1 MQSLF
6 QSDIFSH
13 IPDMKYMPRWAVLL
27 FDLFLCFGAYV
38 ISFAIGSSL
47 FTYGLEELALGFWQ
61 QMFIVMLIQVFCFWI
76 FHSYSGI
83 IRFSTFVDI
92 IKVLLAVFSCGVM
105 VLLINVIVQQTA
117 DIKLFLNTLPFI
129 YCPLAFIILFC
140 IRVGVKTLYDAV
152 LQHTGQRRRVLIYGT
167 KSAGLAIAKMLRSS
181 GSSYEYVPKGFITDG
196 KDIRSYSI
204 QGLPIYVKN
213 DELIPFMH
221 RKNIRDIIVSP
232 LKMKEINPATDL
244 DIFLKN
250 DIRILT
256 VPSFT
261 SWSQGDETKV
271 RMGRIESIQI
281 EDLLE
286 RPTINMNTE
295 NVSAILSGQVVMITG
310 AAGSI
315 GSELVR
321 QVLHFSPSVVVLFE
335 QAESPLHDLHLDL
348 RHQYPD
354 ANIVAYIGDWT
365 FYDCI
370 SLDSV
375 VIPDS
380 VTRVGDKAF
389 RDCRLLKSIELP
401 ASVNSIGRGA
411 FYGCSSLQAISI
423 PIGVSSIEEE
433 TFACCSDLKSVLL
446 PDGVTSIGERA
457 FLRCLSLTSIALPD
471 SIAHIGF
478 QAFLFSSLESVVI
491 PKNVTDLGRFVFDGC
506 SSLERIDV
514 DGENLHFCSID
525 GALFTKDGKTLV
537 RYPEGRKSGR
547 YAVPD
552 GATSIGEY
560 AFNGCSH
567 LTSVDIP
574 NCIVEIGRGAFC
586 ECSSLKSIVIPLG
599 VEKIESSTFY
609 ECSSLQSI
617 VIPDNVTEIGE
628 CAFRNCSSLTSL
640 VIPNGVTQIAF
651 QLFADCSSLDSIIV
665 PSSVKEIREE
675 AFLDCSSLKSIVITN
690 DATEIGDGAFKGCKA
705 LTIRARKG
713 SSAEKYAR
721 KRRIKFEPL
730 D

>member
-61 QMFIVMLIQVFCFWI
+61 QMLIVMLIQVFCFWI

-92 IKVLLAVFSCGVM
+92 IRVLLAVFSCGVM

-167 KSAGLAIAKMLRSS
+167 KSSGLAIAKMLRSS

-354 ANIVAYIGDWT
+354 ANIVAYIGDLRNK
-365 FYDCI
+365 
-370 SLDSV
+370 SAV
-375 VIPDS
+375 EQ
-380 VTRVGDKAF
+380 AF
-389 RDCRLLKSIELP
+389 RDYRPDVIFHAGAYKHVPLMEEFPNEAVRANVLGTKNLADLAVEYGTKRFVMISTDKAVNP
-401 ASVNSIGRGA
+401 TNVMGASKRIAEIYVQ
-411 FYGCSSLQAISI
+411 SLYNKLSADNPSCTRFITTRF
-423 PIGVSSIEEE
+423 GN
-433 TFACCSDLKSVLL
+433 VL
-446 PDGVTSIGERA
+446 GSNG
-457 FLRCLSLTSIALPD
+457 S
-471 SIAHIGF
+471 
-478 QAFLFSSLESVVI
+478 VI
-491 PKNVTDLGRFVFDGC
+491 PYFKKQIAQGGPVTVTHPDIIRFFMTISEAC
-506 SSLERIDV
+506 
-514 DGENLHFCSID
+514 
-525 GALFTKDGKTLV
+525 TLV
-537 RYPEGRKSGR
+537 MEAATLGNGGEIFIFDMGHQVKILDLAKNMIRLAGYR
-547 YAVPD
+547 PD
-552 GATSIGEY
+552 
-560 AFNGCSH
+560 
-567 LTSVDIP
+567 VDIP
-574 NCIVEIGRGAFC
+574 IVFTGLRPGEKLYEEVLNRKEITLPT
-586 ECSSLKSIVIPLG
+586 EN
-599 VEKIESSTFY
+599 EKIKIARVREEDYDRVSPVIDQLIETAQKESPMQTVAIMK
-609 ECSSLQSI
+609 Q
-617 VIPDNVTEIGE
+617 
-628 CAFRNCSSLTSL
+628 
-640 VIPNGVTQIAF
+640 
-651 QLFADCSSLDSIIV
+651 IV
-665 PSSVKEIREE
+665 PEYKSKNSIYEQ
-675 AFLDCSSLKSIVITN
+675 LD
-690 DATEIGDGAFKGCKA
+690 
-705 LTIRARKG
+705 R
-713 SSAEKYAR
+713 
-721 KRRIKFEPL
+721 
-730 D
+730 